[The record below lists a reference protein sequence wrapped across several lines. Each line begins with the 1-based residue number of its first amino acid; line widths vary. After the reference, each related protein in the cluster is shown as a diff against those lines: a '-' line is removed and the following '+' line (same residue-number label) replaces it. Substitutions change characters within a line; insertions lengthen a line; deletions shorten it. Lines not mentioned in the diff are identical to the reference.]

1 MGEGRHFGGGR
12 TRLSRKNQATVPVAA
27 LRDAGIQA
35 GDDLVVEVDGP
46 GRITLKR
53 FADVI
58 AQHAGAG
65 KGDYGPGYL
74 DRLRDEWAERP
85 ADG

>member
-1 MGEGRHFGGGR
+1 M
-12 TRLSRKNQATVPVAA
+12 SRKNQATIPVAA
-27 LRDAGIQA
+27 LRDAGMQA

-53 FADVI
+53 FADVV

-65 KGDYGPGYL
+65 KGDDGPGYL
-74 DRLRDEWAERP
+74 DRPRAEWDERP
-85 ADG
+85 AAG

>member
-1 MGEGRHFGGGR
+1 M
-12 TRLSRKNQATVPVAA
+12 
-27 LRDAGIQA
+27 QA

-53 FADVI
+53 FADVV

-65 KGDYGPGYL
+65 KGDDGPGYL
-74 DRLRDEWAERP
+74 DRPRAEWDERP
-85 ADG
+85 AAG